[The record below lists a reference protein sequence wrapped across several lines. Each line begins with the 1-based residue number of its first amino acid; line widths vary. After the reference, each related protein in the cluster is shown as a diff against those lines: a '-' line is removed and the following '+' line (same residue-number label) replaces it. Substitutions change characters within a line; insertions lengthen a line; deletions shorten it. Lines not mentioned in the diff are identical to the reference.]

1 MNLHLG
7 KSESCRFDKIVA
19 VLDIE
24 NAETGES
31 SREFIKRLQDAKM
44 TVNLADDLPKSL
56 VLAEDEMS
64 ETLYITS
71 LSPQTLKKRSETGD
85 LNSK

>member
-1 MNLHLG
+1 MYLHLG
-7 KSESCRFDKIVA
+7 KNESCRFDKIVA

-24 NAETGES
+24 NTETGES
-31 SREFIKRLQDAKM
+31 SKEFIKRLQDAKM

-56 VLAEDEMS
+56 VLAEDEIS

-71 LSPQTLKKRSETGD
+71 LSPWTLKKRSETGD

>member
-1 MNLHLG
+1 MYLHLG
-7 KSESCRFDKIVA
+7 KSESCHTDKIVA
-19 VLDIE
+19 IIDIDG
-24 NAETGES
+24 AATGEA
-31 SREFIKRLQDAKM
+31 SRTFIKRLQDAKM

-71 LSPQTLKKRSETGD
+71 LSCQTLKKRSETGD
-85 LNSK
+85 YTK

>member
-1 MNLHLG
+1 MYLHLG
-7 KSESCRFDKIVA
+7 KSESCHEKKIVA
-19 VLDIE
+19 IIDIDGT
-24 NAETGES
+24 ATGEA
-31 SREFIKRLQDAKM
+31 SRAFIKRLQDAKM

-71 LSPQTLKKRSETGD
+71 LSAQTLKKRSETGD
-85 LNSK
+85 FK